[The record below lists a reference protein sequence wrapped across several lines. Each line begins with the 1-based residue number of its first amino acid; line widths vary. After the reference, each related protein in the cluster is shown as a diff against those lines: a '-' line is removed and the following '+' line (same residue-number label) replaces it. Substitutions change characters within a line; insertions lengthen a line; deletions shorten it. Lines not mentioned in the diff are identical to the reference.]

1 MPQENP
7 GKSVAKIKFK
17 KMKVKTEPRIRRSV
31 VGRGLIENQKKR
43 QPVSQNQESALESK

>member
-17 KMKVKTEPRIRRSV
+17 KMKARAGPRARRSA
-31 VGRGLIENQKKR
+31 VGKGQIGNQKK
-43 QPVSQNQESALESK
+43 

>member
-17 KMKVKTEPRIRRSV
+17 KAKVRAGPELGDRRSE
-31 VGRGLIENQKKR
+31 R
-43 QPVSQNQESALESK
+43 A